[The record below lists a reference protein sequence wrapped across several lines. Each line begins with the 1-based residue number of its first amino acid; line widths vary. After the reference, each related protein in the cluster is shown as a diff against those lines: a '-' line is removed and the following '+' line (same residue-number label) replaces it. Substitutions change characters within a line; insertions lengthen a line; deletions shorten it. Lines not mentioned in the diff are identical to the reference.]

1 MSKRIII
8 PREDLPNISSAT
20 GSYSVRYRII
30 SQDRNRLSYWSPI
43 FETIPETTYDFNE
56 NNINVSRIG
65 SRFTITWE
73 PVIVKAPSGTVGSLQ
88 EYDLWVQ
95 WSKGESNAKWLY
107 RERVLGNPVTLF
119 SPSQYSL
126 IDPVT
131 KIETVIEE
139 EPDQLSVE
147 IYIPADPPIR
157 SGAIYEESG
166 P

>member
-107 RERVLGNPVTLF
+107 P
-119 SPSQYSL
+119 PSQYSL